1 MCLAVVDMLLIKN
14 RFELLANELL
24 HEIFDYLPTVDIL
37 QVFNQLNSRFS
48 RLLAQRMLKIDL
60 SHLSKGQYE
69 HVHKRLRWNRIHSL
83 KVSQQWTVN
92 VLSRVPF
99 HAMSHLRT
107 LILSHVPFN
116 DLRAL
121 FESRHFAAIQRVNTL
136 KILSTQVGG
145 LDAERIFVLEKLF
158 CQMPELRRCHLPFI
172 DANDFDDL
180 APTSSFEELTLD
192 HCTLVC
198 LGK

>member
-1 MCLAVVDMLLIKN
+1 MLLIKN

-48 RLLAQRMLKIDL
+48 RLLSQRILKIDL
-60 SHLSKGQYE
+60 SHLSKGQFE
-69 HVHKRLRWNRIHSL
+69 SVQKRLRWNRIHSL

-107 LILSHVPFN
+107 LILSHVTFN
-116 DLRAL
+116 DLRSL
-121 FESRHFAAIQRVNTL
+121 FDSRHFAALQQLNTL
-136 KILSTQVGG
+136 KILSTQFSG
-145 LDAERIFVLEKLF
+145 LDAERIFVLKKVF
-158 CQMPELRRCHLPFI
+158 CQMPELRRCQIPFI

-180 APTSSFEELTLD
+180 APMHSLEELVLD